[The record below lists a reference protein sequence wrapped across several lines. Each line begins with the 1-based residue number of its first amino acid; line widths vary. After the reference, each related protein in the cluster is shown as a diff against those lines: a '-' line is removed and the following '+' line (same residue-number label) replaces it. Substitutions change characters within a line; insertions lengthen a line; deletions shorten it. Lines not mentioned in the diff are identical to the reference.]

1 MNDRFSSV
9 GKSLPRIDARI
20 KATGEALYCSDFSLP
35 RMLYGKILHSPLAH
49 ARIVNIDVSRARGL
63 VGVKDIITGKDTLGL
78 TYGRLPH
85 IPITM
90 DEPGLATDKV
100 RYIGDDVAAVAA
112 TDEETAEEALDLIR
126 VDYEELPPLYDPIS
140 AMAPDAPKIHQVDRN
155 LAWQV
160 DTGYGDLEEGFR
172 QSDHVREDEFETQS
186 VIHCSLETRAA
197 LARYESS
204 GRLTVWSCCQSP
216 YYLKKDLAK
225 LLGMT
230 EGNVRVIS
238 PFVGGGF
245 GGKRDL
251 YASDFCAALMT
262 KRTGRPV
269 KICYTRDEEFA
280 ASRRRHAMVIRLKTG
295 VKRDGRI
302 MAQQA
307 TVIGDGGAYNS
318 MGPVIIGRAGAHLTM
333 QYKVANFECHCYLVY
348 TNKPVAGA
356 FRGFGFL
363 QACFA
368 NESQLD
374 LLAADLGLDPIELRL
389 KNAIETGY
397 SHPLDFEIGSCG
409 LKESLRLVADSRLWK
424 MKGKRA
430 DGGKPRGVGA
440 AACSYICGTMGMPT
454 AANLELHTD
463 GTVKLIAGGVE
474 IGQGSQTTLCQIAAE
489 ELGVTIEDI
498 KLAGVDTDVTPIDL
512 GSFASRTTLYAGN
525 AIRAAA
531 QDAKRQLF
539 GLVAEKLEASPQD
552 LECRDRRVY
561 VKGSLEK
568 GLGFAE
574 AVRACMYSRAG
585 LPIMGRGH
593 YNPEVKSFDHHSLK
607 GNVSPAYSYGA
618 MGCQLEVDSDTG
630 KVKVLYGFS
639 AHDCGRAINPMGLS
653 GQVEGSIGIGMGQA
667 LYEDF
672 FFDNGQTLNGSLDI
686 YRVPTAIEAPEMDNA
701 IVESVEPN
709 GPFGAKG
716 VSEGT
721 QLPVAPAIA
730 NALHDA
736 LGVRIKKLP
745 LTADQVLKALEEKE
759 R

>member
-1 MNDRFSSV
+1 MNDQFLTV
-9 GKSLPRIDARI
+9 GKSLPRIDAQV
-20 KATGEALYCSDFSLP
+20 KATGEALYCSDLTLP
-35 RMLYGKILHSPLAH
+35 RMLYGKILPSPLPH
-49 ARIVNIDVSRARGL
+49 ARIVNIDVSRARRL
-63 VGVKDIITGKDTLGL
+63 TGVKEIITGKDTLGL

-112 TDEETAEEALDLIR
+112 VDEEIAQEALGLIK
-126 VDYEELPPLYDPIS
+126 VDYEELAALYDPIC
-140 AMAPDAPKIHQVDRN
+140 AMAPDAVKIHEVDRN
-155 LAWQV
+155 IAWQV
-160 DTGYGDLEEGFR
+160 DCVYGDLEEGFR
-172 QSDHVREDEFETQS
+172 QSDHVREDEFESQS

-204 GRLTVWSCCQSP
+204 GKLTVWSSCQSP

-251 YASDFCAALMT
+251 YAADFCAALLA
-262 KRTGRPV
+262 KRTGQPV
-269 KICYTRDEEFA
+269 KICYTRNEEFA
-280 ASRRRHAMVIRLKTG
+280 SSRRRHAMVIKLKTG

-302 MAQQA
+302 MAQKA
-307 TVIGDGGAYNS
+307 SIIGDGGAYNS

-333 QYKVANFECHCYLVY
+333 QYKLPNFECHCYLVY

-374 LLAADLGLDPIELRL
+374 LIAADLGLDPIELRL
-389 KNAIETGY
+389 KNALEAGY

-409 LKESLRLVADSRLWK
+409 LKESLRIVADSPIWK
-424 MKGKRA
+424 TKGK
-430 DGGKPRGVGA
+430 GGEGRKRRGVGA

-454 AANLELHTD
+454 AAALELHTD

-489 ELGVTIEDI
+489 ELGVAMEDI

-525 AIRAAA
+525 AVRAAA

-539 GLVAEKLEASPQD
+539 GPVAEKLEASPQD
-552 LECRDRRVY
+552 LECRHRRVY
-561 VKGSLEK
+561 VKGSPDK
-568 GLGFAE
+568 GLSFAE

-585 LPIMGRGH
+585 MPIMGRGY
-593 YNPEVKSFDHHSLK
+593 YNPRVTTFDHRSLK

-618 MGCQLEVDSDTG
+618 MACQVEVDSETG
-630 KVKVLYGFS
+630 QIKVIHS
-639 AHDCGRAINPMGLS
+639 WNAHDCGRAINPMGLS
-653 GQVEGSIGIGMGQA
+653 GQVEGSVGIGIGQA

-672 FFDNGQTLNGSLDI
+672 FFADGQTLNGSLDI
-686 YRVPTAIEAPEMDNA
+686 YRVPTAIETPGVDTAL
-701 IVESVEPN
+701 VESIEPN

-730 NALHDA
+730 NALYDA
-736 LGVRIKKLP
+736 LGVRVKKLP
-745 LTADQVLKALEEKE
+745 LTPHQVLKALEETK